1 MAKRIL
7 LVDDDKGFLLAVSR
21 LLEAEGYEVV
31 SACGAAEGQSQLE
44 AGIPDLI
51 LLDVIMPGKDGFTFA
66 DDLSQDDRFRNIPIV
81 LVTAVAESPGQMMH
95 AFEEEKGLT
104 AVDILRKS
112 EAHECLLDI
121 VGSVLGED
129 EAEDTE

>member
-7 LVDDDKGFLLAVSR
+7 LVDDDEVFLLAVSR
-21 LLEAEGYEVV
+21 LLEAEGYEVLR
-31 SACGAAEGQSQLE
+31 ACGAAEAQSQLE
-44 AGIPDLI
+44 AETPDLI

-66 DDLSQDDRFRNIPIV
+66 DDLSQDERFLNIPIV

-104 AVDILRKS
+104 AVDIVRKS
-112 EAHECLLDI
+112 EAHERLPDI
-121 VGSVLGED
+121 VASALGED
-129 EAEDTE
+129 NDTE